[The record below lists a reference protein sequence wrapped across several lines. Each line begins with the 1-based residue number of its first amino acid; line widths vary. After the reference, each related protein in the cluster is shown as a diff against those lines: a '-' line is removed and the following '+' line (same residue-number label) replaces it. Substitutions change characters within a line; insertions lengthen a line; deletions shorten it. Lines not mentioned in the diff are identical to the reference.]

1 MNDLSLKI
9 THFFVVII
17 SIKIK
22 KLQIDQLQLNLM
34 AQSVDYWS
42 EQQR

>member
-22 KLQIDQLQLNLM
+22 KLQIYQLRVHMM